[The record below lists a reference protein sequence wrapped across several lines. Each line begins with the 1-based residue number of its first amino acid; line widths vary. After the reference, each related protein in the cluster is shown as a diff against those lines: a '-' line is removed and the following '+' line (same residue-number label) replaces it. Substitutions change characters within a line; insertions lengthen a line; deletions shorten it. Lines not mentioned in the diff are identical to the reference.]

1 MQAAPTEA
9 MTAAI
14 TRWGG
19 RAAVLPWTDVA
30 SAAFIEFKTSP
41 VLVSRALA
49 LLQTAMADAAVA
61 AWDAQVAIG
70 RPSPGATSEQVAP
83 AAGVDPTQASFPS
96 AHAAVAGA
104 AATVLA
110 YVLPD
115 AAPGRFDALAT
126 EAAESRIAA
135 GAAFR
140 SDVAAGLALG
150 QAVGAKAVARGKA
163 DGSDATWDGS
173 SGRLTGPGYSV
184 PTPPAFVKTPA
195 FPLAGT
201 WQTWVLPSGDAVR
214 PGPPP
219 AYDSPAWTAQL
230 AAVQH
235 ACASRTFD
243 QEETA
248 HFWNGTTSGQ
258 VAGVIWSG
266 LATDLIT
273 RHELDLL
280 PAAQALAAVGVAL
293 SDAAVACWDAKYTYW
308 AERPITADPN
318 LDVLS
323 RRHPIPPTPPATPRA
338 PPRRR

>member
-9 MTAAI
+9 MTAAM

-19 RAAVLPWTDVA
+19 RVAVLPWTDVA

-41 VLVSRALA
+41 VLVGRALA
-49 LLQTAMADAAVA
+49 LLQTAMSDAAVA

-173 SGRLTGPGYSV
+173 SGRLTGPGYWV
-184 PTPPAFVKTPA
+184 PTPPAFVED
-195 FPLAGT
+195 AG
-201 WQTWVLPSGDAVR
+201 
-214 PGPPP
+214 
-219 AYDSPAWTAQL
+219 
-230 AAVQH
+230 
-235 ACASRTFD
+235 
-243 QEETA
+243 
-248 HFWNGTTSGQ
+248 
-258 VAGVIWSG
+258 
-266 LATDLIT
+266 
-273 RHELDLL
+273 L
-280 PAAQALAAVGVAL
+280 PARRDLEDLGPAQ
-293 SDAAVACWDAKYTYW
+293 
-308 AERPITADPN
+308 R
-318 LDVLS
+318 
-323 RRHPIPPTPPATPRA
+323 
-338 PPRRR
+338 